1 MKIKINNI
9 LKNKQRSKKKLENI
23 KQDEQENKFNR
34 SNNKLEE
41 QTCYV
46 EPVVKAEEKKI
57 KNKPVFKVYKNG
69 GEIIKYDLNV
79 LTKEKKDTKAVYIRS
94 GARLLNENY
103 ESNDKNNFE
112 RIKRKKRQRSN
123 KDLPKNS
130 FVLFFFMI
138 LLAGAS
144 LIFAYKNYDLSNEE
158 SYAVYSSI
166 DDKEEATETNIEKKE
181 GEEQNLNSNNNDTK
195 QNEENIASKKTT
207 TNTKK
212 ATTSSNNISNKQTTK
227 VVPLNFAKPISG
239 EILKIYSKDKVIYS
253 KTLELWK
260 THDGIDIKADENT
273 IVKSIEKG
281 TVEKIYDDSFYGKTI
296 VIDHG
301 QGYKSSYSNLGDDIF
316 VKEKQVITKL
326 AKIGKVGKSAIG
338 EIKDE
343 SHLHFT
349 LIKNNEISDPTS
361 IFK

>member
-9 LKNKQRSKKKLENI
+9 FKNKQKSKNDLFVRKAYKEEIKFNENNSKIINKDLYIVQKPNIELKKKE
-23 KQDEQENKFNR
+23 
-34 SNNKLEE
+34 S
-41 QTCYV
+41 
-46 EPVVKAEEKKI
+46 
-57 KNKPVFKVYKNG
+57 KPIFKVYKNG
-69 GEIIKYDLNV
+69 GEIIKYDLNI
-79 LTKEKKDTKAVYIRS
+79 LQKDKNKENTKEEYVRT
-94 GARLLNENY
+94 GAKLLNDNLEIDA
-103 ESNDKNNFE
+103 ERKFE
-112 RIKRKKRQRSN
+112 RIKRNRPQRIKS
-123 KDLPKNS
+123 KIPKNS
-130 FVLFFFMI
+130 FLVFFLMI
-138 LLAGAS
+138 ILAGAS
-144 LIFAYKNYDLSNEE
+144 LTFAYKNYNLSSEE

-166 DDKEEATETNIEKKE
+166 EDSQEEKESKI
-181 GEEQNLNSNNNDTK
+181 EEQNSNSNNNDTK
-195 QNEENIASKKTT
+195 QKEESINNEKIN

-212 ATTSSNNISNKQTTK
+212 TTASTSNSIENKQVQK

-281 TVEKIYDDSFYGKTI
+281 TVEKVYEDSFYGKTI

-301 QGYKSSYSNLGDDIF
+301 QGYKSSYSNLDNEVF
-316 VKEKQVITKL
+316 VKEKQVIAKL
-326 AKIGKVGKSAIG
+326 TKIGKIGKTAIG

-343 SHLHFT
+343 PHLHFT

-361 IFK
+361 IFR